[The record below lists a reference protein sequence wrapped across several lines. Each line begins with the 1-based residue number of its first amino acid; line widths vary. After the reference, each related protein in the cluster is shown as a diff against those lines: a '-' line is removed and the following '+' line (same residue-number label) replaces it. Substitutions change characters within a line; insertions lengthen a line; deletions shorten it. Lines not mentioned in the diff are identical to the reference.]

1 MALEEEK
8 RKITAKEVIAAVLL
22 FAVLAALVAAALTL
36 GNKDESRTE
45 PRHRDIFDYFDT
57 ASRIG
62 LYYENSERDGEAL
75 AIIAAEMKKYHE
87 LFDIYYGYE
96 GVVGVYELNK
106 RAKDGAVTVSR
117 ELFDFLEFSK
127 EMHALTK
134 GEVNIAMGAVL
145 SIWHRYREGGTSVP
159 TQAELDEAAKH
170 CDINDLILDKEDLT
184 VRFADPEM
192 SLDVGAIAKGYAAER
207 IAEALSE
214 AGFSSVTLNLGGN
227 IRVVGSK
234 PNGDG
239 WVTGIENPYSS
250 EGDHIHKTTL
260 SDGSAVT
267 SGDYQRFYEVD
278 GVRYHHIID
287 KDTLMPAA
295 HFSSVTVYTEDSG
308 LADALSTA
316 LFNMDHEEGMALI
329 NDLDDVRVVWAFPD
343 GRIEV
348 SD

>member
-1 MALEEEK
+1 MEEEK

-45 PRHRDIFDYFDT
+45 SRHRDIFDYFDT

-127 EMHALTK
+127 EMYTLTG

-145 SIWHRYREGGTSVP
+145 SIWHGHRELGVSVP
-159 TQAELDEAAKH
+159 AEDALLAAAEH
-170 CDINDLILDKEDLT
+170 CDINDLVLDSKNLT
-184 VRFADPEM
+184 VYFADPEM
-192 SLDVGAIAKGYAAER
+192 SLDVGAIAKGYTAER
-207 IAEALSE
+207 IAEALSD
-214 AGFSSVTLNLGGN
+214 ARFTSITLNLGGN
-227 IRVVGSK
+227 VRVIGEK
-234 PNGDG
+234 PNGEG
-239 WVTGIENPYSS
+239 WTTGVENPHVQGGEY
-250 EGDHIHKTTL
+250 IHKTTL
-260 SDGSAVT
+260 TDGSAVT
-267 SGDYQRFYEVD
+267 SGDYQRYYEVD

-295 HFSSVTVYTEDSG
+295 HFSSVTVYTRDSG

-316 LFNMDHEEGMALI
+316 LFNMTYDEGAALV
-329 NDLDDVRVVWAFPD
+329 NTLDGVKVVWALPD
-343 GRIEV
+343 GEVRI
-348 SD
+348 SQ